1 MENFT
6 NKQINFEILKER
18 AHNLRWAEVPEG
30 VIPLT
35 AADHDFPCAPEVVNA
50 LTDYVKDGYF
60 PYIENQGMPRFK
72 EDLAKAFNERK
83 HENVEAKYVL
93 PIDSAARGMNVIA
106 HAFLQPGDECI
117 VFDPVDFLF
126 RTNMEDAGAT
136 IKLFPTKVK
145 DGHITLED
153 LEGYI
158 TPKTKMIGF
167 CNPHNPM
174 GLLYTKEELEHLLD
188 LSEKYGIYIMNDEI
202 WSDMIYPDGEFHSLL
217 EFGPERNKR
226 TLSVYGFSKTF
237 GVAGLRIGC
246 VYATNQENYDK
257 LVEASMV
264 ESTVGGINLL
274 SQIAGIACLEK
285 GFYRVEQFIQQ
296 IAENRDYALERIAKM
311 PGITCHK
318 PTATFVIFPDIS
330 ATGMDPVDLVALLKD
345 KYKLAIVPG
354 GKRFFG
360 PGSDGHVRIC
370 LATSHEVLAEGMDRL
385 ERCMNDIMADKK

>member
-6 NKQINFEILKER
+6 NKQINFDILKER

-35 AADHDFPCAPEVVNA
+35 AADHDFPCAPEVVDA
-50 LTDYVKDGYF
+50 LTDYIKDGYF

-83 HENVEAKYVL
+83 NEHVEAKYVL

-145 DGHITLED
+145 DGYITLEG
-153 LEGYI
+153 LEDYI

-174 GLLYTKEELEHLLD
+174 GLLYTKEELDYLLT

-202 WSDMIYPDGEFHSLL
+202 WSDMIYPGNRFNSLL
-217 EFGPERNKR
+217 EFGPERNQR

-257 LVEASMV
+257 LVAASMV

-296 IAENRDYALERIAKM
+296 ITENRDYALERIAKM

-318 PTATFVIFPDIS
+318 PSATFVIFPDIT

-360 PGSDGHVRIC
+360 PGSEGHVRIC
-370 LATSHEVLAEGMDRL
+370 LATSHEVLAEGLNRL
-385 ERCMNDIMADKK
+385 EQCMNDIMADKK